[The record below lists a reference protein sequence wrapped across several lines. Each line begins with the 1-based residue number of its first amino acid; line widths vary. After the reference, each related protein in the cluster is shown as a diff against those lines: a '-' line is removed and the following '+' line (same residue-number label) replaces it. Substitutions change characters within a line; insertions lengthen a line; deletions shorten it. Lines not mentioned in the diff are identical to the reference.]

1 MFAQSPV
8 RTVMII
14 LIAIIVVLLAAL
26 AAWTRLK
33 AREIEAL
40 YPPSGEMIDVG
51 GYKLHAVYVPRP
63 ADADL
68 PPLLFIHGASGNL
81 LDQSVPFR
89 PRFEGRA
96 EMLFIDRPGHGW
108 SERGGEANDTP
119 DGQADAIAATMKA
132 KAISRAIII
141 GHSFGGAIAASF
153 ALAHPQMTAGLVF
166 LAPATHSWPGGIAW
180 YYGLTRMP
188 LIGALFANTLALP
201 AGLSRLESGSACVF
215 APNPKPGD
223 YISRTAPALVL
234 RPRAFRNNAIDVA
247 NLKPYVTRVAPR
259 YPEIKIPTV
268 IVTGDSDSV
277 VLAHIHSEGLAR
289 DIEGAE
295 LVWIR
300 NLGHKPDHVTTDV
313 AVRAIEKVAGQDVDL
328 KAAAAMAEASLAA
341 DNASCQG

>member
-1 MFAQSPV
+1 
-8 RTVMII
+8 MII
-14 LIAIIVVLLAAL
+14 LIAIIVMLLAAL
-26 AAWTRLK
+26 AVWTRLK

-51 GYKLHAVYVPRP
+51 GYQLHAVHVPRP

-68 PPLLFIHGASGNL
+68 PPLVFIHGASGNL

-108 SERGGEANDTP
+108 SERGGTANATP
-119 DGQADAIAATMKA
+119 DGQAEAIAAAMKA
-132 KAISRAIII
+132 KGISRAIII

-180 YYGLTRMP
+180 YYGLTQMP
-188 LIGALFANTLALP
+188 LVGPLFANTLALP
-201 AGLSRLESGSACVF
+201 AGLSRLESGTACVF
-215 APNPKPGD
+215 APNPKPDD

-234 RPRAFRNNAIDVA
+234 RPQAFRNNAIDVT
-247 NLKPYVTRVAPR
+247 NLKPYVTRIAPL
-259 YPEIKIPTV
+259 YPEIKSPTV
-268 IVTGDSDSV
+268 IITGDSDSV

-300 NLGHKPDHVTTDV
+300 NLGHKPDHVTTDL

-328 KAAAAMAEASLAA
+328 KAAAAMAEAALAA
-341 DNASCQG
+341 DDASCQG

>member
-1 MFAQSPV
+1 MLLLLAV
-8 RTVMII
+8 
-14 LIAIIVVLLAAL
+14 IVVLLAAL
-26 AAWTRLK
+26 AAWTRVK
-33 AREIEAL
+33 AREIETL

-51 GYKLHAVYVPRP
+51 GYKLHAVHVPRP

-68 PPLLFIHGASGNL
+68 PPLVFIHGASGNL

-108 SERGGEANDTP
+108 SERGGTANATP
-119 DGQADAIAATMKA
+119 DGQADAIAAAMKA
-132 KAISRAIII
+132 KGISRAIII

-180 YYGLTRMP
+180 YYGLTQTP
-188 LIGALFANTLALP
+188 LVGPLFANTLALP

-215 APNPKPGD
+215 APNPKPDD
-223 YISRTAPALVL
+223 YIARTAPALVL
-234 RPRAFRNNAIDVA
+234 RPGAFRNNAIDVA
-247 NLKPYVTRVAPR
+247 NLKPYVTRIAPR
-259 YPEIKIPTV
+259 YTEIKSPTV
-268 IVTGDSDSV
+268 IITGDSDSV

-289 DIEGAE
+289 DIESAE

-300 NLGHKPDHVTTDV
+300 NLGHKPDHVTTEL
-313 AVRAIEKVAGQDVDL
+313 AVRAIEKVAGLDVEL
-328 KAAAAMAEASLAA
+328 EEAAAMAEESLAA